1 MSSTTYKQP
10 KECPVPNIA
19 GYPNNTAKTNTKQ
32 TRGTGA
38 ATQGDKHSKNSQ

>member
-1 MSSTTYKQP
+1 MSANYTQP
-10 KECPVPNIA
+10 KDCPVPKLA

-38 ATQGDKHSKNSQ
+38 ATQGNKHSKNSQ